1 MVTKHLIFPSLK
13 IYCLNNETFPCFGHR
28 IRKERLVNK
37 SYRVYISAQRSVY
50 VFVFLMK
57 RQLFSADLPDGI
69 NYMETS
75 VINQKMLKQACLFSI
90 QNHRQVRVWE

>member
-57 RQLFSADLPDGI
+57 RQLFSANLPDGI

-75 VINQKMLKQACLFSI
+75 VINQNAETGLPIFHSKS
-90 QNHRQVRVWE
+90 

>member
-1 MVTKHLIFPSLK
+1 M
-13 IYCLNNETFPCFGHR
+13 
-28 IRKERLVNK
+28 VNK

-75 VINQKMLKQACLFSI
+75 VINQKC
-90 QNHRQVRVWE
+90 